1 MHLNN
6 YNNNHIKL
14 ILIIISIA
22 LALSIVLSLRSCRR
36 RPTKTSV
43 PSFIVKNQPQSAEI
57 ILKQTDLYLFGKK
70 NIKDCQ
76 IQADESKLFPSHNEI
91 ECTNVFC
98 KLTTNKDTVATLQ
111 AEKAYINQQTK
122 SMFLPGLVH
131 GSFKNWSLDKQ
142 DVFYDAKKRTIS
154 AINTKLT
161 SKTGVSIQAPQ
172 STVDLDKEI
181 ILLENGVQS
190 CFEK

>member
-1 MHLNN
+1 MF
-6 YNNNHIKL
+6 
-14 ILIIISIA
+14 S
-22 LALSIVLSLRSCRR
+22 
-36 RPTKTSV
+36 
-43 PSFIVKNQPQSAEI
+43 
-57 ILKQTDLYLFGKK
+57 
-70 NIKDCQ
+70 
-76 IQADESKLFPSHNEI
+76 SHNEV

-98 KLTTNKDTVATLQ
+98 KLTTNKNTIATLQ
-111 AEKAYINQQTK
+111 AKKAYINQQTK

-142 DVFYDAKKRTIS
+142 DVFYDAAKRTIA

-161 SKTGVSIQAPQ
+161 SKTGVSVQAPQ